1 MKQFKS
7 QCLLISLLLLA
18 ACSSG
23 KPTKKGTLTSGADGT
38 GGPITNV
45 PTDDINSGDSDNTVL
60 QLVPETGSA
69 MRFLDARG
77 LTLYYQNVFSRK
89 AYGFMHCEK
98 TKPIVAADC
107 TDSIF
112 TKDERVA
119 MGAFDLGSPRMNRAP
134 SNINPPANLTLNY
147 TRTLRSALSREC
159 ISLVDAE
166 LVKFKASD
174 LAANILIKADKPTA
188 TDINE
193 FMKRILGVTGT
204 PIAVSVDAETYA
216 TSFAEV
222 VAANKDKN
230 AGMRNGYIGLCIALT
245 MDPLVFIY

>member
-1 MKQFKS
+1 MMKYFKS
-7 QCLLISLLLLA
+7 TSLLISLLLLA

-23 KPTKKGTLTSGADGT
+23 KPSKKGALTSGADGT
-38 GGPITNV
+38 GPITNV
-45 PTDDINSGDSDNTVL
+45 PTDDIHSGDSDNTVL

-77 LTLYYQNVFSRK
+77 LTLYYQNVFARK
-89 AYGFMHCEK
+89 AFGFMHCEK

-166 LVKFKASD
+166 LVKFKAGD
-174 LAANILIKADKPTA
+174 LTTNLLIKSDKPTA
-188 TDINE
+188 SEINE
-193 FMKRILGVTGT
+193 FMKRILGVAGT
-204 PIAVSVDAETYA
+204 AITVSVDAETYA

-222 VAANKDKN
+222 VTANKDKN
-230 AGMRNGYIGLCIALT
+230 AGLRNGYIGLCIALT